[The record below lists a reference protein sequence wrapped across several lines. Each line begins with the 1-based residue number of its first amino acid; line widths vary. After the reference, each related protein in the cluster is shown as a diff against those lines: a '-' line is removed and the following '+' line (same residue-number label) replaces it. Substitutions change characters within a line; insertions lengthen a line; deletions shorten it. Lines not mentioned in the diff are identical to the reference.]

1 VIMSSPELSICLVN
15 WNTREDLEQALA
27 SMLNSEPGVSVEV
40 VVLDNASEDGS
51 VEMVRERF
59 PSVTVLE
66 GEENVG
72 FARGYNRAARGTEGR
87 HLLMLNPDTI
97 VRPGAL
103 ERLVAFMDAHPR
115 AGAAGPRLLNSDGS
129 LQYSCR
135 RFPRP
140 LAAMFRNTV
149 LGRLAPGNRY
159 TRDYLMRDWDHG
171 EAREVDW
178 ISGAAMCIRR
188 EAWEEV
194 GGFDEGYFMYAEDVD
209 WCLRAR
215 EGGWGIWYVPEATI
229 VHRIGRSSDQ
239 RPTAMVVEF
248 HRSMARFYREHY
260 AREWPWGVRALP
272 GMGIW
277 MRCALVLVQSAFA
290 RARDWLRGSKG
301 GKR

>member
-1 VIMSSPELSICLVN
+1 MVN
-15 WNTREDLEQALA
+15 WNTREDLGQALA
-27 SMLNSEPGVSVEV
+27 SMLNSGPGVSAEV

-59 PSVTVLE
+59 PSVRVLE

-140 LAAMFRNTV
+140 LAAIFRNTV
-149 LGRLAPGNRY
+149 LGRLAPGNRF

-194 GGFDEGYFMYAEDVD
+194 GGFDEGYFMYEEDVD
-209 WCLRAR
+209 WCLRAHKA
-215 EGGWGIWYVPEATI
+215 GWEIWYEPEATI

-260 AREWPWGVRALP
+260 ASEWPWGVRVLP
-272 GMGIW
+272 EMGIW
-277 MRCALVLVQSAFA
+277 TRCALVLVQSAFG
-290 RARDWLRGSKG
+290 RARDWLRGPKG
-301 GKR
+301 GTR